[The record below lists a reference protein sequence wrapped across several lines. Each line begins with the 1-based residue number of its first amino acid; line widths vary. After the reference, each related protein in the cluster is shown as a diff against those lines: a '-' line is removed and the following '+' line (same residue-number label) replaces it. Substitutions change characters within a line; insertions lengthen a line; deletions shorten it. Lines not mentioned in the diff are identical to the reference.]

1 MENIPFYFHEKK
13 SLSYLQWN
21 YSHVFWHILFRFVK
35 QTMIVLST
43 ASSTDL
49 YTSLLKWTQYHSC
62 SIIGQSSTH
71 GSHEYSWT
79 FSLSAFAA
87 IPTRKKMAEW

>member
-35 QTMIVLST
+35 QTMILLST
-43 ASSTDL
+43 ASNTDL
-49 YTSLLKWTQYHSC
+49 YTNSMP
-62 SIIGQSSTH
+62 
-71 GSHEYSWT
+71 
-79 FSLSAFAA
+79 F
-87 IPTRKKMAEW
+87 M